1 MTIIARTRCGESN
14 RAKKASLRCNEDN
27 VEVMPRYGDLRE
39 GMLRILG
46 PLLGSQVMSQDK
58 ETRKMNRKTGADGAK
73 MRV

>member
-1 MTIIARTRCGESN
+1 MHEIDYSN